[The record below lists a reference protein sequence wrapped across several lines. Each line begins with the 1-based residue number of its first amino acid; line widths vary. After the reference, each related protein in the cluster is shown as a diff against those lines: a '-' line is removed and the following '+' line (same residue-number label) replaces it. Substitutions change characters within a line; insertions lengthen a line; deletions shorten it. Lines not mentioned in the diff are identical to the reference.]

1 MPSIDGVRQGSSSAC
16 SFMLY
21 GHDLNPTAE
30 DLIFRFQTIE
40 HSVQLTYDWLCLIFG
55 DDQLDLDFPIVHAEY
70 P

>member
-1 MPSIDGVRQGSSSAC
+1 
-16 SFMLY
+16 MLY